1 MTINASDFRSY
12 VIQPALAALA
22 PAGIPVTKTAGD
34 LLMATA
40 AMETDL
46 GTWLTQVGGPALGV
60 FQIEPESLDNLVSRL
75 SAKQVTALFS
85 VMPAQPT
92 GAEMSGW
99 VAENIEGNLL
109 LAAAICRLFYW
120 QAPFAM
126 PASSTVSRLWTVYK
140 TWYNTAEGGATM
152 ADFVTALKL
161 TDLAGLSA

>member
-1 MTINASDFRSY
+1 MTIAASDFRSY
-12 VIQPALAALA
+12 VINPALAAMA
-22 PAGIPVTKTAGD
+22 SAGIPVTKTAAD

-60 FQIEPESLDNLVSRL
+60 FQIEPPSLDTLVSRL
-75 SAKQVTALFS
+75 STKQITALFS
-85 VMPAQPT
+85 VMPAPPAA
-92 GAEMSGW
+92 AEMSGW
-99 VAENIEGNLL
+99 VAGNIEGNLL

-126 PASSTVSRLWTVYK
+126 PVASTVSGLWTVYK

-152 ADFVTALKL
+152 PDFVTALKL
-161 TDLAGLSA
+161 TDLAELPA